1 MCVMN
6 IDFRAPLFGAL
17 ANIGRALTAII
28 IFLLLCAQD
37 CRADCTL
44 KMAFRDSEKPLMMGA
59 LGDNAGLFK
68 TLFELAADRIGFT
81 ISIER
86 WSKPRAHA
94 LLRDGAIDFYPAAE
108 LTPERL
114 TYLSYFPNGLST
126 RLIAITRRGVPEITS
141 LDKIKTM
148 RLLLDSGNAQHR
160 LAAEGY
166 NLVNV
171 GGALTVERALKLLSA
186 DRGDI
191 YTLDLEELD
200 GYLTVTHQTLGD
212 LRAFRVHVD
221 CCGGDHP
228 MTVAFARKSP
238 WFREIPN
245 PAFRPDQALSLTN
258 QPTLPDPQSIAGK
271 LSIALAQLEKEG
283 TTGTLYKRTM
293 TRTAVTSP

>member
-1 MCVMN
+1 MS
-6 IDFRAPLFGAL
+6 RELWARLLSA
-17 ANIGRALTAII
+17 AAAIGRTLPAVI
-28 IFLLLCAQD
+28 LLLLFSTHDGRAECA
-37 CRADCTL
+37 L
-44 KMAFRDSEKPLMMGA
+44 KIVFRDSEKPLMMGA
-59 LGDNAGLFK
+59 LGDNTGLLK
-68 TLFELAADRIGFT
+68 TLFELAADRIGCT

-94 LLRDGAIDFYPAAE
+94 LLREGTVDFYPAAE
-108 LTPERL
+108 LTTDRL

-126 RLIAITRRGVPEITS
+126 RLIAITRRGVPDITS
-141 LDKIKTM
+141 LEQIKPM

-171 GGALTVERALKLLSA
+171 GGALTVDRALKLLSA

-200 GYLTVTHQTLGD
+200 GFLTVTHQTLAD
-212 LRAFRVHVD
+212 LKAFRVHFD

-228 MTVAFARKSP
+228 MTVAFARKST
-238 WFREIPN
+238 WFQEMPN
-245 PAFRPDQALSLTN
+245 PAFKPDQALSLNN
-258 QPTLPDPQSIAGK
+258 QPTLPDPQSVAGK
-271 LSIALAQLEKEG
+271 LLLALAQLDKDG

-293 TRTAVTSP
+293 IHTAVTSP